1 MSKKWEQLLHVFYL
15 HFSSHCCLSSWDFS
29 FPSLTACR
37 KTGILLL
44 LFIIVVS
51 SEALVS
57 RLQVD
62 SDGSANRY
70 RECKQQISK
79 QLFVQS
85 PIRTEL
91 FTFLVLLSPG
101 YPLAQG
107 TFLRF
112 ISLSTSSP
120 HNLAL
125 NVASL
130 YYPPIIYPLNINF
143 FFLSIDCKIC
153 WVRVCILRRKVV
165 NYRDSAEQS
174 T

>member
-1 MSKKWEQLLHVFYL
+1 MSKKWERAFARLLLAFF
-15 HFSSHCCLSSWDFS
+15 FSLLVSHHGTNVS

-70 RECKQQISK
+70 RECKQQICK

-85 PIRTEL
+85 PIRSEL

-107 TFLRF
+107 AFLRF

-130 YYPPIIYPLNINF
+130 EYPAIIYPLNYNF
-143 FFLSIDCKIC
+143 FFTCLLISKFFES
-153 WVRVCILRRKVV
+153 VCVSWGGK
-165 NYRDSAEQS
+165 
-174 T
+174 